1 MDLIRYTTRQLH
13 QEHETTF
20 DLCARLE
27 NAVSGPNWP
36 PQGDDPAAVSTM
48 RTIESTIALEV
59 MRHFDFEE
67 ESLFPLLSE
76 AGEADIAAL
85 LLEEHQVIRE
95 CATDLAG
102 LLERARAGALDRAGW
117 TSLANAAREL
127 AERLVAHAQKEEMA
141 LLPALDDALDEETD
155 QRLLDGYLSG

>member
-1 MDLIRYTTRQLH
+1 MDLQRYTTRQLH

-20 DLCARLE
+20 DLCSRLE
-27 NAVSGPNWP
+27 NTVSGAGWP
-36 PQGDDPAAVSTM
+36 PAGNEAATVAAL

-67 ESLFPLLSE
+67 SSLFPLLE
-76 AGEADIAAL
+76 QAGEGDIAQL
-85 LLEEHQVIRE
+85 LIEEHQVIRE
-95 CATDLAG
+95 CAAELGAA
-102 LLERARAGALDRAGW
+102 LERARAGELGREGW
-117 TSLANAAREL
+117 TKLANTAREL

-155 QRLLDGYLSG
+155 RELLDAYLSG

>member
-36 PQGDDPAAVSTM
+36 PSGDNGSAISVM

-59 MRHFDFEE
+59 MRHFEFEE
-67 ESLFPLLSE
+67 KSLFPLLSE
-76 AGEADIAAL
+76 AGEADIAGL
-85 LLEEHQVIRE
+85 LIEEHEVIRE
-95 CATDLAG
+95 CASDLSG
-102 LLERARAGALDRAGW
+102 LLERARTGTLDKAGW

-141 LLPALDDALDEETD
+141 LLPALDDTLDEETD